1 MRVSVNH
8 AIVPAVLVAESRS
21 GVVPVWS
28 GAVVW
33 TDTTGRMGQDAQRAS
48 EEARCARRREGE
60 PAVSACFGQE
70 GSRQSGT
77 LPKRKTGKVAEE
89 QSDWLANRRPSLSL

>member
-1 MRVSVNH
+1 VTVS
-8 AIVPAVLVAESRS
+8 A
-21 GVVPVWS
+21 
-28 GAVVW
+28 
-33 TDTTGRMGQDAQRAS
+33 RMPQDAQRAS

-60 PAVSACFGQE
+60 PAVIACFGQE

-89 QSDWLANRRPSLSL
+89 QSDWLANRRPSLSSLWVRSRWLSAAVRSK